1 MNLTELTTKELQLLY
16 QDVTAEVLRREK
28 LAKLPEQASGIVE
41 EYVGIGGDRAEIVAV
56 VSEERTARTNQNKV
70 V

>member
-1 MNLTELTTKELQLLY
+1 MNLTELTTKELQTLY

-28 LAKLPEQASGIVE
+28 LMKLPEQARGIVE

-56 VSEERTARTNQNKV
+56 VSEERTARTN
-70 V
+70 